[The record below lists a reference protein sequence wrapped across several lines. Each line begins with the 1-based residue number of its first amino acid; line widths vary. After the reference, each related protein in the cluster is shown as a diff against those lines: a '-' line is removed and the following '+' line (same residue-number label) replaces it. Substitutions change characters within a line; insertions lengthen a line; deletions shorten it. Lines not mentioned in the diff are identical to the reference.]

1 MGYMHIDNLY
11 KPEAQTILLF
21 RECYALEKIH
31 GTSAH
36 VRWNGS
42 AVQYFAGGASHPSF
56 VGLFDED
63 ALAARFS
70 ESFGG
75 NPAVVYG
82 EAYGGKIQGMRDTY
96 GSELRFVC
104 FDVQVGELWLSVPQA
119 ESVAHSLGLEFVHY
133 VQCSTD
139 IDTLDAYRDAPS
151 RQAKRNGILEDHHAE
166 GVVLRPII
174 ELRTNNGARV
184 IAKHKR
190 PEFSE
195 RASNPEVDPSKLAVL
210 AAAKAI
216 ADEWVT
222 EMRLT
227 HVLDHLGNPSDVTAT
242 ASVIAAMIEDVEREA
257 RGEIVTSRDARK
269 AISTAAAR
277 MFKSRLASRL
287 SDKCEG

>member
-11 KPEAQTILLF
+11 KPEAQTILMF

-36 VRWNGS
+36 VGWNGKELRF
-42 AVQYFAGGASHPSF
+42 FAGGASHEHF
-56 VGLFDED
+56 VKLFDYN
-63 ALAARFS
+63 ALHDKCA
-70 ESFGG
+70 EGFGVE
-75 NPAVVYG
+75 PVRVCIYG
-82 EAYGGKIQGMRDTY
+82 EAYGGKIQGMRETY
-96 GSELRFVC
+96 GSTLRFVA
-104 FDVQVGELWLSVPQA
+104 FDVSVECSWLSVPQA
-119 ESVAHSLGLEFVHY
+119 ETVALSLGLEFVPY
-133 VQCSTD
+133 AQVPTD
-139 IDTLDAYRDAPS
+139 IDALNAQRDAPS
-151 RQAKRNGILEDHHAE
+151 RQAKRNGIQEDRPAE
-166 GVVLRPII
+166 GIVLRPLV
-174 ELRTNNGARV
+174 ELQTNNGARV

-195 RASNPEVDPSKLAVL
+195 RASNPDVDPAKLAVL
-210 AAAKAI
+210 SAAQAI

-269 AISTAAAR
+269 AIGAAAAR
-277 MFKSRLASRL
+277 RFKARLHRTT
-287 SDKCEG
+287 G